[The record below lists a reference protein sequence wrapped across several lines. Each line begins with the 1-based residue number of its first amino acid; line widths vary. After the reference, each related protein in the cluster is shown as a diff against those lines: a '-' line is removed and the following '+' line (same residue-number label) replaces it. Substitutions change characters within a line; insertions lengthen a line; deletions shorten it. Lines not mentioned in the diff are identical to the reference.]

1 MDGARLLCAPQG
13 PQGSKKQELP
23 RHHQTKA
30 GAKPQGC
37 GVGRTTVHKDV
48 HVLVPGTCRYVPLHG
63 RSDFAD
69 GIKNL
74 EMGRRCWIT
83 EVGLMSSQV
92 KVVPFISETGRWGTG
107 SESER
112 D

>member
-1 MDGARLLCAPQG
+1 MGPGSCVLLRDHRVARSRSC
-13 PQGSKKQELP
+13 
-23 RHHQTKA
+23 
-30 GAKPQGC
+30 
-37 GVGRTTVHKDV
+37 
-48 HVLVPGTCRYVPLHG
+48 PGTTRPKLGPNPRDVGLAEQQSTKMFTSWSLGPADVPLHG